1 MFKTWLYI
9 SVSAL
14 PADAYAMVLDAIV
27 EVSRRRNADL
37 GVTGAL
43 LFSGSRF
50 AQLIEGPAD
59 SVAILRAAIERDV
72 RHRNVT
78 TIEAGAVDDRL
89 FEGWSLAYSGQST
102 FVDREL
108 RWIGEQH
115 VQDAPGASRNL
126 KLVLTEFSRSGGIN
140 ELRRSQP
147 GGDG

>member
-14 PADAYAMVLDAIV
+14 LADRQAAVLDAIV
-27 EVSRRRNADL
+27 DVSRHRNADL

-43 LFSGSRF
+43 IFSGLRF

-59 SVAILRAAIERDV
+59 SVAILRATIERDV
-72 RHRNVT
+72 RHRSVT
-78 TIEAGAVDDRL
+78 TIEAGEVDGRL
-89 FEGWSLAYSGQST
+89 FEGWSLAYCGHST

-108 RWIGEQH
+108 QRISAQH
-115 VQDAPGASRNL
+115 GHDVAAASRNL

-140 ELRRSQP
+140 EL
-147 GGDG
+147 